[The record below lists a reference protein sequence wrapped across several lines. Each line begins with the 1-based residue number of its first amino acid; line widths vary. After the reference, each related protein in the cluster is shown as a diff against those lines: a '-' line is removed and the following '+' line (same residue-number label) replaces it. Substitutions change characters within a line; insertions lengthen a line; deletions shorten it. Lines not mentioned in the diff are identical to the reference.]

1 MLAQDK
7 VRWAKPAMIKQAT
20 DASIGTNEGLFSPF
34 SIGSARLKN
43 RIAMAPMTRGFSPGG
58 VPGARV
64 AAYYRR
70 RAEGG
75 TGLLLTEGTWIP
87 HAAASNEATIP
98 DFHGEAA
105 LAGWKRVVQEV
116 HAAGGAIMPQL
127 WHVGLIHKKVP
138 ENRGIDEAP
147 AKAHHVG
154 PSGLS
159 GGIGV
164 PIFVAGEPMTLADID
179 AVIDAFA
186 TAARNAIDLGFD
198 GIELHGAHGYIID
211 QFLWHATNRR
221 RDRFGGGHADRATF
235 AAEIVAEIRRRTAP
249 DFPIL
254 LRYSQW
260 KLHDYDARLADT
272 PQQLEALLGP
282 IAAAGVDLFDCSQ
295 RRFWEPTF
303 AGSDLNLAG
312 WTKKL
317 TGKPTMAV
325 GSITLDLDF
334 MASLFDRSRPAG
346 VTGIDRLQEM
356 FERGDFD
363 MVAVGRAL
371 ISDPDWSEKI
381 SAGRLSELKVFTPA
395 ALGSLE

>member
-1 MLAQDK
+1 
-7 VRWAKPAMIKQAT
+7 MIKQVASADVGT
-20 DASIGTNEGLFSPF
+20 DEGLFSAI
-34 SIGSARLKN
+34 SIGRTRLKN
-43 RIAMAPMTRGFSPGG
+43 RVAMAPMTRGFSPGG
-58 VPGARV
+58 VPRANV

-87 HAAASNEATIP
+87 HAGASNESTIP
-98 DFHGEAA
+98 DFYGDAA
-105 LAGWKRVVQEV
+105 LAGWKHVAEEV

-147 AKAHHVG
+147 AQAHHVG

-164 PIFVAGEPMTLADID
+164 PIFTAGEPMTLADID
-179 AVIDAFA
+179 AVIEAFA
-186 TAARNAIDLGFD
+186 TAARNAMNLGFD

-211 QFLWHATNRR
+211 QFLWNATNRR
-221 RDRFGGGHADRATF
+221 RDRFGGSHADRATF
-235 AAEIVAEIRRRTAP
+235 AAEVVTEIRRRTAP

-254 LRYSQW
+254 LRFSQW
-260 KLHDYDARLADT
+260 KLQDYDARLADT
-272 PQQLEALLGP
+272 PHQLEALLGP
-282 IAAAGVDLFDCSQ
+282 IAAAGVDMFDCSQ

-303 AGSDLNLAG
+303 ADSDLNLAG

-317 TGKPTMAV
+317 TGKPTMTV

-334 MASLFDRSRPAG
+334 MSSLFDRSRPAG
-346 VTGIDRLQEM
+346 VAGIERLLAM
-356 FERGDFD
+356 FQRDDFD
-363 MVAVGRAL
+363 MIAVGRAL
-371 ISDPDWSEKI
+371 ISDPDWSNKI
-381 SAGRLSELKVFTPA
+381 LAGRLDELTLFTPL
-395 ALGSLE
+395 ALDSLQ